1 MAVWDELMQWRH
13 CVCADIVR
21 MCNLENS
28 SPALKQLS
36 DLASQH
42 LVWTSHKLASVARKQ
57 GLYQL
62 SRQTLDNLQNKSQL
76 SRQLNEEVLDPLPR
90 CTSLFI
96 NNQGQH
102 WQPKRW
108 KCTRFCL
115 QGSMLQPVP
124 GRHVYDMRCSIDHI
138 TRATCYSLYSPYS
151 YRMRTRHVNKIW
163 DGRHYGI
170 IVGVIDYMFSYLFL
184 CSCIHFASHIIPRT
198 GEGRCVKSWKHVH
211 LNNMVFLHYTS
222 CKIGIL

>member
-13 CVCADIVR
+13 YVCADIVR

-76 SRQLNEEVLDPLPR
+76 LRQLNEEVLDPLPR
-90 CTSLFI
+90 CTFLFI
-96 NNQGQH
+96 N
-102 WQPKRW
+102 QP
-108 KCTRFCL
+108 
-115 QGSMLQPVP
+115 GSALTTKALEM
-124 GRHVYDMRCSIDHI
+124 Y
-138 TRATCYSLYSPYS
+138 
-151 YRMRTRHVNKIW
+151 
-163 DGRHYGI
+163 
-170 IVGVIDYMFSYLFL
+170 
-184 CSCIHFASHIIPRT
+184 
-198 GEGRCVKSWKHVH
+198 
-211 LNNMVFLHYTS
+211 
-222 CKIGIL
+222 